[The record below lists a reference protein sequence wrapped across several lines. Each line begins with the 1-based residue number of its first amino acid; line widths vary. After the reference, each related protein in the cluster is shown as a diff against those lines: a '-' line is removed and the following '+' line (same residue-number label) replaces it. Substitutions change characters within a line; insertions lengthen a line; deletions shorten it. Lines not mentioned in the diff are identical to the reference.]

1 MSFTKISSTRL
12 KSEANRINVS
22 LNQSSVDIAAL
33 QQQAIQFA
41 KEFAPTQEELGKLNA
56 GFQSITESV
65 KPALET
71 YAKRAEE
78 VIKTMKKD
86 PAISEMMSSVPN
98 ITVDKAPAT
107 KSNVDTLVGKST
119 ASSKKLNKVISAG
132 NPDAIKKS
140 LEEAL
145 AATPDLVAKAV
156 REAQDVANDPVVQKK
171 FEDLGLPADVLTSLT
186 SQMANGLDKFVE
198 KNPSEETTT
207 LLTSVAERTSKAIG
221 NPIGSTSSP
230 FGAVGFDFGNI
241 LGSLTGLSTGT
252 GSFKELG
259 KELETISGSIDPI
272 TGEEVPILIDRFG
285 NTNISKVVDKGIKT
299 AVSEPTTPVYTI
311 GDADVPQSLAN
322 FTYEPVNDKKEFELE
337 IKRTARE
344 LDHVIVSW
352 TLSRSDE
359 FWTAKEYNEKAIT
372 SRSSVSTYSTFHWNA
387 AQIHYYIQKD
397 GLVIRI
403 LPMELKPLG
412 FTSIFGAKQKLYD
425 KSVRI
430 AFDAGYIYPIGPAD
444 VGKFSEK
451 SITSEQWK
459 SFDMMMDVLNRSI
472 PGAMFI
478 GQDELHADQG
488 ELFDTLGPG
497 FDVPTYLNKKRENID
512 VQ

>member
-1 MSFTKISSTRL
+1 MTFKEIKNKLTKEQKMELEKAAAEIEAEATRM
-12 KSEANRINVS
+12 
-22 LNQSSVDIAAL
+22 
-33 QQQAIQFA
+33 
-41 KEFAPTQEELGKLNA
+41 KLD
-56 GFQSITESV
+56 
-65 KPALET
+65 
-71 YAKRAEE
+71 Y
-78 VIKTMKKD
+78 
-86 PAISEMMSSVPN
+86 
-98 ITVDKAPAT
+98 
-107 KSNVDTLVGKST
+107 
-119 ASSKKLNKVISAG
+119 
-132 NPDAIKKS
+132 
-140 LEEAL
+140 
-145 AATPDLVAKAV
+145 
-156 REAQDVANDPVVQKK
+156 
-171 FEDLGLPADVLTSLT
+171 
-186 SQMANGLDKFVE
+186 E